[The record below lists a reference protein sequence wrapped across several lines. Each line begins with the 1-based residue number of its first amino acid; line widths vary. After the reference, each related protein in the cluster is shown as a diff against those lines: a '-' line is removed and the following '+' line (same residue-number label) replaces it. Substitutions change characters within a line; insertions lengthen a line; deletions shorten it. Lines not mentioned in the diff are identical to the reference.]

1 MTGDRGAEQRPR
13 GEGARGARPY
23 AIRLDAEACGALLG
37 ALTWALGAL
46 AILRDRGHAMGDER
60 GHEYHDRLAP
70 ALERL
75 ITEVGGVRTAAGDD
89 PAREVIVEAAYTQ
102 LREAFEAWI
111 QLTAADTAAV
121 AIAQHLEEL
130 EVHDADEEP

>member
-1 MTGDRGAEQRPR
+1 VTRPR
-13 GEGARGARPY
+13 PGGGARPY
-23 AIRLDAEACGALLG
+23 AIRLDAEGCGTLLG

-60 GHEYHDRLAP
+60 GHDYFERLAP

-75 ITEVGGVRTAAGDD
+75 VTEVGGTRAAAGID
-89 PAREVIVEAAYTQ
+89 PAREAAVERAYTQ

-121 AIAQHLEEL
+121 AIAQQLEQRGAAGDP
-130 EVHDADEEP
+130 DAG

>member
-1 MTGDRGAEQRPR
+1 MSARAPR
-13 GEGARGARPY
+13 GGAGGGGARPY

-60 GHEYHDRLAP
+60 GHGYHDQLAP

-75 ITEVGGVRTAAGDD
+75 ISEVGGVRAAAGAD
-89 PAREVIVEAAYTQ
+89 PAREAAVEAAYAQ

-121 AIAQHLEEL
+121 AIAQVLEQRLDEQDKGG
-130 EVHDADEEP
+130 DASGQ